1 MFRGKE
7 GFTLVELLIVLAV
20 IAALLATIT
29 PVAINAVNKAKAT
42 QVAANLRNI
51 KSAVEQC
58 ITVEQSTGT
67 TCTNLGKLVDAAY
80 LNRNPGSDYVIG
92 TPTTTMSGNVIS
104 VWIGYKGDVDQ
115 NRIIQAYNE
124 ATTANCNNNAGD
136 NAKVCVEARMGKFW

>member
-1 MFRGKE
+1 MFRRNE

-67 TCTNLGKLVDAAY
+67 TCTSVSGLVSAAY
-80 LNRNPGSDYVIG
+80 LNKDPGGDYGIG
-92 TPTTTMSGNVIS
+92 DPSVSNNVIS
-104 VWIGYKGDVDQ
+104 IWIGYKGSVDT
-115 NRIIQAYNE
+115 NRIIGVYSE
-124 ATTANCNNNAGD
+124 ATTTGCASSVGSGYNI
-136 NAKVCVEARMGKFW
+136 CVEARMGKFW